1 MRAII
6 QVVLAFSLFAIGVV
20 VGVTWRGLDPGAPRT
35 ETSAS
40 ETSTAE
46 GETQPDSAT
55 PSPAEA
61 AEAFR
66 DLFARL
72 TSAGDDPGD
81 ERGGSRPSKDEAFES
96 LRAAMARGDRDGV
109 MRAIHDLEARRDELA
124 PEDLDALAE
133 LLRDAD
139 ADNIHALSRALVQ
152 LGGVEG
158 ARRVL
163 AFAAEAD
170 VPMRVRHEALWS
182 IADLPPAESAKI
194 APDLVSFLQSAPGA
208 DLERTAARVY
218 GRIHGERGVEALL
231 GLLGPGSTVPA
242 NAVLDA
248 IGDVA
253 RPADASALIDLAAR
267 ETWTRHERESLLRS
281 TTRLLAREGQSE
293 RLLELLGAPP
303 AGVSRQAI
311 ARALADVADSLGTGV
326 LEAALHE
333 SAGDPRAQEELARAL
348 ARRGSAEDLRALLDA
363 AADPDVALDRR
374 ALARALSETN
384 GRDTAPILLE
394 LFREGGDREV
404 LEPLARGI
412 FRSGDREAT
421 AELLRTLESETDPAR
436 RRSVARALEEAGG
449 SLGRDQLLAMLR
461 DASDPEVARGLGQAL
476 ERLHPEI
483 AREAADLFARAE
495 TPSERMAFA
504 RILEE
509 RRDPQ
514 SLDLLAQALRTESD
528 DRARWEYARLLGRRG
543 EEGIAE
549 VARFLREESDE
560 GRRHS
565 ALWGL
570 EASEPGRATEVR
582 GLLIEIARADVSPSI
597 RGQAAE

>member
-1 MRAII
+1 
-6 QVVLAFSLFAIGVV
+6 
-20 VGVTWRGLDPGAPRT
+20 
-35 ETSAS
+35 
-40 ETSTAE
+40 
-46 GETQPDSAT
+46 
-55 PSPAEA
+55 
-61 AEAFR
+61 
-66 DLFARL
+66 
-72 TSAGDDPGD
+72 
-81 ERGGSRPSKDEAFES
+81 
-96 LRAAMARGDRDGV
+96 
-109 MRAIHDLEARRDELA
+109 
-124 PEDLDALAE
+124 
-133 LLRDAD
+133 
-139 ADNIHALSRALVQ
+139 
-152 LGGVEG
+152 
-158 ARRVL
+158 
-163 AFAAEAD
+163 
-170 VPMRVRHEALWS
+170 
-182 IADLPPAESAKI
+182 
-194 APDLVSFLQSAPGA
+194 
-208 DLERTAARVY
+208 
-218 GRIHGERGVEALL
+218 
-231 GLLGPGSTVPA
+231 
-242 NAVLDA
+242 
-248 IGDVA
+248 
-253 RPADASALIDLAAR
+253 
-267 ETWTRHERESLLRS
+267 
-281 TTRLLAREGQSE
+281 
-293 RLLELLGAPP
+293 P

-597 RGQAAE
+597 RGQAAEILARRGQTDALPDLTRMLESESHPQVRERIARAIRDLREQGVR